1 MSNKKE
7 LRQYLA
13 ASKRRI
19 AAANKHLKIVDKE
32 KKTANGGIKA
42 NLILD
47 GLATEKDII
56 DELSENLDTCCAAS
70 SKKNAK
76 KLKKQLSKEI
86 KEYNVLTK
94 EWAKL
99 TKQKLP
105 VADTSIPDYIVAG
118 KAYQPLPNITLP
130 TNTTYAAASTGE
142 AAINKKELK
151 DYLAISTKR
160 IKASEKQLKTVLK
173 AKKGAENSNEKAS
186 CVLAA
191 LAAEKSLVDELSETL
206 DTCCAAQN
214 KGKIRKYKKELK
226 SELKGYNTLTKE
238 WKKITGQKLPMADVA
253 IPEYIIAGKEYQPL
267 PNITL
272 QER

>member
-7 LRQYLA
+7 LKQYLA

-19 AAANKHLKIVDKE
+19 AAAHKHLGIVGKE
-32 KKTANGGIKA
+32 KKHANGSTKA

-56 DELSENLDTCCAAS
+56 DELSENLDTCCAAE
-70 SKKNAK
+70 SKGNAK
-76 KLKKQLSKEI
+76 KLKKQLKKEI

-105 VADTSIPDYIVAG
+105 IADTSIPDYIISG

-130 TNTTYAAASTGE
+130 GATTYTAASTGE
-142 AAINKKELK
+142 AAVNKKELK
-151 DYLAISTKR
+151 AYLAISTKR
-160 IKASEKQLKTVLK
+160 IKASEKQLKAVKK
-173 AKKGAENSNEKAS
+173 AKKGASNSNERAGY
-186 CVLAA
+186 VLSA

-206 DTCCAAQN
+206 DTCCAAEN
-214 KGKIRKYKKELK
+214 KGKIRKYKKALK
-226 SELKGYNTLTKE
+226 SELKGYNAFIKE
-238 WKKITGQKLPMADVA
+238 WQKLTRQKLPIADLA

-272 QER
+272 QDK